1 MQYWVRV
8 KKLVQVLGTTAD
20 ARPMRRQIYLLVGVA
35 IVAPSMASTA
45 VVGGGIAGLRCAL
58 ALARAGEK
66 VTIFESSD
74 GVGGRVRS
82 DTIDGFTLDRGFQV
96 FLTAYP
102 EYAGC
107 LDLDE
112 LQLRN
117 FWPGAIVQLGG
128 GRSTLVADPTR
139 SSVSTLLPT
148 LTTPLGTIADKLR
161 LGIAVLQLKF
171 LTSISAIFERDEV
184 STDEHLR
191 SRLQLSDGI
200 VHSFFRP
207 FFRGIFLAPLAKQSS
222 ILFEFVLRMFLD
234 GSAALP
240 DGGMGSVPAQLA
252 RNVVASGGTI
262 ECGTAIAA
270 IKLGAPHELQTAD
283 GRTITCDRL
292 VLATPRREADR
303 LLGETD
309 AAAGGEREEELYTS
323 TALYFAL
330 DGPPPVSE
338 PLLVLNGQTEGLL
351 NNVCFPSTV
360 SASYAPEGKSL
371 ASVTVIG
378 EPSDLLKQGSGG
390 VEGLEARVRTE
401 LSEWF
406 GSAEVAT
413 WRHLRTYT
421 IRGAQIGP
429 FLGRGGFNS
438 EPRASRG
445 VYRCGDYCASPSLNG
460 ALRSGRVAAE
470 ALLEDRGL

>member
-1 MQYWVRV
+1 MA
-8 KKLVQVLGTTAD
+8 LVDV
-20 ARPMRRQIYLLVGVA
+20 
-35 IVAPSMASTA
+35 
-45 VVGGGIAGLRCAL
+45 CAQ
-58 ALARAGEK
+58 
-66 VTIFESSD
+66 TP
-74 GVGGRVRS
+74 
-82 DTIDGFTLDRGFQV
+82 IDGFTLDRGFQV

-107 LDLDE
+107 LDLDQ

-117 FWPGAIVQLGG
+117 FWPGAIVQLGD

-161 LGIAVLQLKF
+161 LGIAVLRLKF

-207 FFRGIFLAPLAKQSS
+207 FFCGIFLAPLAKQSS
-222 ILFEFVLRMFLD
+222 ILFEFILRMFLD

-240 DGGMGSVPAQLA
+240 DNGMGSVPAQLA

-262 ECGTAIAA
+262 ECGTAIDA

-309 AAAGGEREEELYTS
+309 AAGGEREEELYTS

-360 SASYAPEGKSL
+360 SASYARQ
-371 ASVTVIG
+371 I
-378 EPSDLLKQGSGG
+378 
-390 VEGLEARVRTE
+390 ARVRHCD
-401 LSEWF
+401 WRAF
-406 GSAEVAT
+406 RSAQAGQWRCGGPRGARAYGVERMVWQCGGRDVAASPHVYDT
-413 WRHLRTYT
+413 WRADWALSR
-421 IRGAQIGP
+421 
-429 FLGRGGFNS
+429 
-438 EPRASRG
+438 PRR
-445 VYRCGDYCASPSLNG
+445 LQ
-460 ALRSGRVAAE
+460 
-470 ALLEDRGL
+470 